1 MKASAILL
9 MAGSGSRFKKSYPK
23 QFYKLLGTPV
33 YIHTLKQFI
42 KSAIFQEIILCCHSD
57 YIDEVKKETEQYQ
70 NVKVVSG
77 GKTRQQSSFNAINA
91 CSDDCEIVLIHD
103 AVRPFVSTKIIRDN
117 LTLAQKYKAVNTCIE
132 STDTLVKTS
141 DKIKI
146 DSFPDR
152 KSLMRGQTPQT
163 FEYSLIKKAHL
174 NAIKKNITNATDDCQ
189 LVFMLPHPVYI
200 CKGEEKNIKIT
211 TPFDINIAKQ
221 ILQEAEISL
230 EPSDKSFEGKKYIL
244 IGASGGIGKHIH
256 NLIEQNEGFVIPVSL
271 KNSKYKMDLTKKES
285 IKSVLEMIHSKYGP
299 VDGLI
304 NSAGLLHKSPLSV
317 LTDSEIDNLININLT
332 GVIYCCKFTKIKRH
346 GHIINVSSSS
356 YVKGRKNHSIYSSSK
371 AALVNFTQALA
382 EEREDL
388 YINSVVP
395 QRTNTNMRRSHFY
408 DEDPNELLS
417 PDTVAL
423 EIINILKNEQSAKVF
438 ELFI

>member
-9 MAGSGSRFKKSYPK
+9 MAGSGCRFKKSYPK
-23 QFYKLLGTPV
+23 QFYKLLGFPI

-42 KSAIFQEIILCCHSD
+42 KSASFQEIILCCPSD
-57 YIDEVKKETEQYQ
+57 YVDVVKKETEQYQ
-70 NVKVVSG
+70 NIKVVPG

-117 LTLAQKYKAVNTCIE
+117 LNLVQKYKAVNTCIE
-132 STDTLVKTS
+132 STDTVVKIN
-141 DKIKI
+141 DKTKVEG
-146 DSFPDR
+146 FPDR
-152 KSLMRGQTPQT
+152 SFLVRGQTPQT

-174 NAIKKNITNATDDCQ
+174 NALKKNITNATDDCQ

-211 TPFDINIAKQ
+211 TPFDVNIAKQ
-221 ILQEAEISL
+221 ILQDTEISL
-230 EPSDKSFEGKKYIL
+230 QPSNQSFEGKKYIL

-256 NLIEQNEGFVIPVSL
+256 NLIERNDGLVIPVSL
-271 KNSKYKMDLTKKES
+271 KNSKYKMDLAKKES
-285 IKSVLEMIHSKYGP
+285 IKSVLETIHKKYGP
-299 VDGLI
+299 VNGLI
-304 NSAGLLHKSPLSV
+304 NSAGLLHKSPLSA
-317 LTDSEIDNLININLT
+317 LTDAEIDNLIKINLT
-332 GVIYCCKFTKIKRH
+332 GVIYCCKFAKIKPN
-346 GHIINVSSSS
+346 GHIINISSSS
-356 YVKGRKNHSIYSSSK
+356 YVKGRKDHSIYSSSK

-395 QRTNTNMRRSHFY
+395 QRTNTNMRRAHFY
-408 DEDPNELLS
+408 NEDPKELLS
-417 PDTVAL
+417 PDIVAL
-423 EIINILKNEQSAKVF
+423 EIVNILKNKQSSKVF